1 MHIEQK
7 LHTFI
12 KSNGIRADCILRKY
26 ATYTTWYVVFFLVIQ
41 LTKPV
46 NKKCEIYI
54 LKS

>member
-26 ATYTTWYVVFFLVIQ
+26 ATYTIWYVVFFSSYSI
-41 LTKPV
+41 
-46 NKKCEIYI
+46 NKAGK
-54 LKS
+54 